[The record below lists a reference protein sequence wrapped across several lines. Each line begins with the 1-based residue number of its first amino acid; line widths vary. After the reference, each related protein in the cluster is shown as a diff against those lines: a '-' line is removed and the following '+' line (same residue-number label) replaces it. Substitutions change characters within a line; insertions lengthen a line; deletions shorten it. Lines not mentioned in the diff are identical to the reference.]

1 MTPMPVLQSA
11 ESGKAPTGSLSFA
24 RKKRGYERCP
34 ER

>member
-24 RKKRGYERCP
+24 RKKGSYKRRP